1 MVWNKFFKDKNEI
14 MKYEKNLYSS
24 LGYDVDD
31 LIKNQTL
38 LDCPDSECNGKRA
51 GFYMNKEY
59 NFVCRCNKCEKIF
72 DVIQFFQAVQGL
84 DPNLKKSEV
93 IPKIFEYIKE
103 NNIPKDADEKI
114 KINNTINNTI
124 ETNQKS
130 ISNSRN
136 GNYIDYFLSCREIL
150 KENFDYMLKR
160 GFVEEDKESLYNLG
174 IGLDKKNNSVI
185 FPITKGSYIERFI
198 TPAKINNKE
207 FRYMNSKKLTAEDHF
222 CFQLDKIKNYNKNII
237 FVCEGIMDAVSLQ
250 TINKKYLTIATGG
263 AKSNHKRVLDKLK
276 EFSENKKVVVLLA
289 LDNDDAG
296 DVGTRNFK
304 EELGRTK
311 NIFALDVRKQ
321 VINYNIFTKKIE
333 EERRKR
339 VQGTCVQD
347 YFYFIKNKGE
357 KIEDHNRFCYKD
369 INEMLQKDR
378 TNLEKNIK
386 EVNEFAEEFLK
397 EILEEEKKKS
407 KKLDKEIEY

>member
-1 MVWNKFFKDKNEI
+1 MAWNKFFKDKNEI

-31 LIKNQTL
+31 LIKHQTL
-38 LDCPDSECNGKRA
+38 LNCPDSDCSGKRA

-72 DVIQFFQAVQGL
+72 DVIQFFQAVQNL
-84 DPNLKKSEV
+84 DSALKKSEV
-93 IPKIFEYIKE
+93 IPKIFAYIKDNE
-103 NNIPKDADEKI
+103 IPKDNEEKI

-130 ISNSRN
+130 ISNVKS
-136 GNYIDYFLSCREIL
+136 GNYINYFLECRENL

-160 GFVEEDKESLYNLG
+160 GFKEEEKESLYNLG
-174 IGLDKKNNSVI
+174 IGLDKKNNSII

-198 TPAKINNKE
+198 KPAKINNKE
-207 FRYMNSKKLTAEDHF
+207 FRYMNSKKLSEEDHF
-222 CFQLDKIKNYNKNII
+222 CFNLNKLENYNKNII
-237 FVCEGIMDAVSLQ
+237 YLCEGVMDAVSLQ
-250 TINKKYLTIATGG
+250 VINKDYLTISSGG
-263 AKSNHKRVLDKLK
+263 AKANHKRVLDKLK
-276 EFSENKKVVVLLA
+276 EFSEDKKVIALLL

-296 DVGTRNFK
+296 DVGTRDFK

-311 NIFALDVRKQ
+311 NIYALDVRKQ
-321 VINYNIFTKKIE
+321 VINYNIFTKKVREKRE
-333 EERRKR
+333 EK
-339 VQGTCVQD
+339 VYKYYPDG
-347 YFYFIKNKGE
+347 FYLIRNDGK
-357 KIEDHNRFCYKD
+357 KIENCNRFCYKD

-386 EVNEFAEEFLK
+386 EVNRYGEEFLK
-397 EILEEEKKKS
+397 ELLEEDKKKKS
-407 KKLDKEIEY
+407 KNLDKEKEY

>member
-1 MVWNKFFKDKNEI
+1 MAWNKFFRDKE
-14 MKYEKNLYSS
+14 KVLEYEKNLYAS
-24 LGYDVDD
+24 LGFDVDD

-38 LDCPDSECNGKRA
+38 LNCPDSDCTGKRA

-93 IPKIFEYIKE
+93 IPKIFAYIKDNE
-103 NNIPKDADEKI
+103 IPKDNEEKI

-130 ISNSRN
+130 ISNVKS
-136 GNYIDYFLSCREIL
+136 GNYIDYFLSCRENL
-150 KENFDYMLKR
+150 KQDFDYMLKR
-160 GFVEEDKESLYNLG
+160 GFKEEDKESLYSLG

-198 TPAKINNKE
+198 TPTKINDKE

-222 CFQLDKIKNYNKNII
+222 CFQLDKINNYDKNII
-237 FVCEGIMDAVSLQ
+237 FLCEGIMDALTLQ
-250 TINKKYLTIATGG
+250 TINKDYLTISSGG
-263 AKSNHKRVLDKLK
+263 AKANHKKVVDKLK
-276 EFSENKKVVVLLA
+276 EFSKDKKVIVVLI

-296 DVGTRNFK
+296 DIGTKKFK
-304 EELGRTK
+304 EELGITK
-311 NIFALDVRKQ
+311 NVYPIDMRKA
-321 VINYNIFTKKIE
+321 VINYNIFTKKVREKRE
-333 EERRKR
+333 EKVFRYYPN
-339 VQGTCVQD
+339 G
-347 YFYFIKNKGE
+347 FYLIKNNGE
-357 KIEDHNRFCYKD
+357 KIDDCNIFCYKD
-369 INEMLQKDR
+369 INEMFQKDR
-378 TNLEKNIK
+378 TNLEKKIK

-397 EILEEEKKKS
+397 EILEEEKKKN
-407 KKLDKEIEY
+407 KKLDKEKEY